1 MNLQELTAKVKETEG
16 SATEATVS
24 AALDGLGY
32 KVEDVTP
39 NHVHAIASRLK
50 GGGIVPATPIAPT
63 KLAKGRKSKA
73 IAPVEDKAKEQAAK
87 MPQLNME
94 LIQQAAKEGFSSYDA
109 IAAGQAYGAGF
120 QARFAAEAE
129 AGVAAL
135 TSNLGSFGQTNDEQ
149 VAAALEEIVKD
160 WTVEPEGKSLDF
172 WE

>member
-16 SATEATVS
+16 SATDATVS

-50 GGGIVPATPIAPT
+50 GGGIVPAASIAPN
-63 KLAKGRKSKA
+63 KLAKGRKSK
-73 IAPVEDKAKEQAAK
+73 IAPVQDKAKEQAAT
-87 MPQLNME
+87 MPGLNME

-120 QARFAAEAE
+120 QARFAAEAA

-135 TSNLGSFGQTNDEQ
+135 TSNLGSFGRTNSDH
-149 VAAALEEIVKD
+149 VVTALQGITDD
-160 WTVEPEGKSLDF
+160 WAVEPEGKSLDF

>member
-1 MNLQELTAKVKETEG
+1 VNLQELTAKVKELEG
-16 SATEATVS
+16 SATEATVT

-63 KLAKGRKSKA
+63 KSTKGRNSK
-73 IAPVEDKAKEQAAK
+73 ISPVQEKVKEQAAK

-120 QARFAAEAE
+120 QARFSAEAA

-135 TSNLGSFGQTNDEQ
+135 TSNLGSFGRTDSDQ
-149 VAAALEEIVKD
+149 VVTALQGITD
-160 WTVEPEGKSLDF
+160 GWTVEPEGKSLDF